1 MARGTR
7 TRGASRR
14 REGLEACMGIVPIV
28 YRFLLVQLPPEER
41 FPSGSLSRFVRRGRG
56 GWHLDG
62 RRWGD
67 AGRSMSVIRW
77 GKSVEVA
84 DSRRRL

>member
-1 MARGTR
+1 
-7 TRGASRR
+7 
-14 REGLEACMGIVPIV
+14 MGIVAIV